1 MMNQEELITDPSGI
15 TLTGKQIVDEAVG
28 RPPSSVLVFGP
39 TVIAS
44 ALVFLLVLAWFIE
57 YPDVISGKAVITTIS
72 PPQKEIAK
80 VSGIIDTIFVKDNQH
95 VIPGTMLAII
105 ENAANYYDV
114 FKLKSVIQHI
124 DSSSKPEQFPI
135 EEMPQLMLG
144 EISEDYS
151 RFETAHI
158 LYHLNEELQ
167 PFAADSYNGSLNQ
180 KELND
185 RENTLNNQLQLAQ
198 SELRLKEQ
206 DLERYRKLY
215 AQGVIPTEELELKE
229 LASIEAKR
237 SVKTIALAT
246 SQLRESKNNNDRNLR
261 NVEFSKTRENIQ
273 LRNNLVQAYFILKKS
288 IKDWELKY
296 VLQSKTDG
304 RVSFLNYWST
314 NQRVTEGELLFAVIP
329 EQKDGIVAR
338 VKTPSLKSGK
348 VKPGQT
354 VNLKLESYPAN
365 EFGIIKGKVS
375 TVSVLPDEEG
385 FYLVNVVLPGGLIT
399 TYNNKINFRQEMI
412 GDAEII
418 TEDRRLLERFF
429 FNFKAIFTNS

>member
-1 MMNQEELITDPSGI
+1 MMNQEELITDPSEI

-80 VSGIIDTIFVKDNQH
+80 VSGIIDTIFVEDNQH
-95 VIPGTMLAII
+95 VTPGTMLAII

-114 FKLKSVIQHI
+114 FKLKSVIQQI
-124 DSSSKPEQFPI
+124 DSISKPEQFPI

-237 SVKTIALAT
+237 SVKTIVLAT

-354 VNLKLESYPAN
+354 VNLKLESYPSN

-375 TVSVLPDEEG
+375 TVSVLPDEDG
-385 FYLVNVVLPGGLIT
+385 FYLVNVVLPEGLIT